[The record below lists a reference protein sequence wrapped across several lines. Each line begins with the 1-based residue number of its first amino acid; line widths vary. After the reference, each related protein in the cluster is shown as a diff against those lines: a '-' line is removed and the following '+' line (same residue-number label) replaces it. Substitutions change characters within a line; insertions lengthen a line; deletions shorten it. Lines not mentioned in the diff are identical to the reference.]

1 MRCKMTQPI
10 TLLLISIGLLLAG
23 HGMQLSL
30 LPLHASSL
38 GWSDLEIGLTGAAYF
53 LGFIIGCLV
62 IPRWLSKVG
71 HIRVFVCL
79 TALAAISLLLLESIA
94 NQQVWMVLRFLT
106 GCCLAGIYTTAE
118 SWLNEQSDN
127 QGRGTLISIYV
138 VVVLVGMAFGQI
150 LLGVFPQEYLFRIA
164 AGLMIS
170 GILPIGLFCADQ
182 PIPLIAPRNI
192 QFWMVKQLSLLPAA
206 GLVLAGIVTGS
217 IWTLAPLIGEA
228 KGLPLA
234 SIGMMMNAIILGG
247 AVIQIPAG
255 RASDVVGR
263 RHLILLLACFCAFSA
278 TGLMFIPAGDN
289 FWLMAGMFFLGG
301 SSLTLY
307 AICAADIQD
316 TTSLGRIEAS
326 ALILLLSSAG
336 SVLGPVIVGLVSAL
350 TLHAFFIATT
360 AAMIILVAIAGLSK
374 PLRLAEVIDLP
385 VSAENDKA
393 PAPVPVLRRVA

>member
-1 MRCKMTQPI
+1 MTQPI
-10 TLLLISIGLLLAG
+10 TLLLISIALLLAG

-38 GWSDLEIGLTGAAYF
+38 GWSELEIGLTGAAYF
-53 LGFIIGCLV
+53 LGFISGCLV

-79 TALAAISLLLLESIA
+79 TALAAIMLLLLESVANLPVWIIA
-94 NQQVWMVLRFLT
+94 RFLT

-118 SWLNEQSDN
+118 SWLNEHSDN
-127 QGRGTLISIYV
+127 HGRGTLISIYV

-150 LLGVFPQEYLFRIA
+150 MLGIFPQEYLFRIA
-164 AGLMIS
+164 VGLMIS
-170 GILPIGLFCADQ
+170 SILPIGLFCADQ
-182 PIPLIAPRNI
+182 PIPAIAPRKI
-192 QFWMVKQLSLLPAA
+192 QLWMVKQLSLLPAA
-206 GLVLAGIVTGS
+206 GLVLGGIVTGS

-234 SIGMMMNAIILGG
+234 SIGMMMNAIIVGG

-263 RHLILLLACFCAFSA
+263 RTLILFLACLCAFSA
-278 TGLMFIPAGDN
+278 AGLMFIPAGDN
-289 FWLMAGMFFLGG
+289 FWLMAGMFLLGG

-316 TTSLGRIEAS
+316 KTSLGRIEAS
-326 ALILLLSSAG
+326 ALILLLTSTG
-336 SVLGPVIVGLVSAL
+336 SVLGPVIVGSLSVL
-350 TLHAFFIATT
+350 TEHAFFIATT
-360 AAMIILVAIAGLSK
+360 IAATILVIIAFLARPVMS
-374 PLRLAEVIDLP
+374 AEVIDLP
-385 VSAENDKA
+385 VVLEDDT
-393 PAPVPVLRRVA
+393 VPVLKRAA